1 MEDNKKKHMS
11 IESTLLL
18 TIGGAALGIIAFRI
32 IYFIVTRS

>member
-1 MEDNKKKHMS
+1 MEEKNNKKLS
-11 IESTLLL
+11 VESTLLL